1 MGEDECKIKWDRNI
15 FKKTTKKQQQK
26 TKKVG
31 GVTFDLDV
39 LKVRVDAEC
48 QVARQSPWG
57 GCPSNQRSGGVV
69 KKREGNHHCGGV
81 GGGGGM

>member
-1 MGEDECKIKWDRNI
+1 M
-15 FKKTTKKQQQK
+15 
-26 TKKVG
+26 G

-57 GCPSNQRSGGVV
+57 GCPSNQGSGGVV

-81 GGGGGM
+81 GGGGGDVGLGGKMRSRRREK